1 MHVVAKGFR
10 KRFSSRRLVS
20 LSSVWRDGR
29 KGVGMFS
36 GKVNPVTGKMEWIA
50 VERDVTSEDS
60 DLSPE
65 LARSQYGDMLHDT
78 VRVRIKWNIP
88 QEFEHVLIKPWLD
101 CDPR

>member
-1 MHVVAKGFR
+1 MHVAAKGFG
-10 KRFSSRRLVS
+10 KRFSSLLSVG

-29 KGVGMFS
+29 KRVGMFS
-36 GKVNPVTGKMEWIA
+36 GKVNPVTGKMEWVA

-78 VRVRIKWNIP
+78 VRVRDLV
-88 QEFEHVLIKPWLD
+88 EYTTGGRAHV
-101 CDPR
+101 